1 MRRIA
6 LLLAVCATGAVAAA
20 GPDASKR
27 PVARAGTDAPLSATV
42 IDNPSR
48 SRLLGAVQRPV
59 SRPGTNARNISTPV
73 PALEQ
78 VVAASALPRSSSLR
92 PNLRPPAIV
101 QQAMARR
108 EARRKGQV
116 CGDPDLQG
124 DVVGYVP
131 GRLSACGI
139 KEAVRLRSVS
149 GVTLSQSALMDCN
162 TAKAL
167 KKWTERGAKPA
178 LRGTGGGLAG
188 YRVAAH
194 YACRTRNN
202 QPGARISE
210 HGKGRAIDISG
221 FALRDGTQ
229 LTVLNDWNSRHRKAL
244 RSMHKAACGPFGTV
258 LGPNSDRFHRDH
270 FHFDTAR
277 YRSGSYCR

>member
-1 MRRIA
+1 MRA
-6 LLLAVCATGAVAAA
+6 LVFAMMVVAGVAAA
-20 GPDASKR
+20 APDSSKR
-27 PVARAGTDAPLSATV
+27 PVARAGTDARNVVRGAGGVPVVPTV
-42 IDNPSR
+42 
-48 SRLLGAVQRPV
+48 
-59 SRPGTNARNISTPV
+59 
-73 PALEQ
+73 
-78 VVAASALPRSSSLR
+78 ASAVPGAAILPEGAASLR
-92 PNLRPPAIV
+92 PFLRPKAV
-101 QQAMARR
+101 VENAMSRR
-108 EARRKGQV
+108 AERQRGQV

-124 DVVGYVP
+124 DVVGFVP
-131 GRLSACGI
+131 GRIKGCGI
-139 KEAVRLRSVS
+139 SEAVRVRSVS
-149 GVTLSQSALMDCN
+149 GVTLSQSAVMDCT

-167 KKWTERGAKPA
+167 KSWTEKGAKPT
-178 LRGTGGGLAG
+178 LRGTGGGLAS

-221 FALRDGTQ
+221 FQLKDGRS
-229 LTVLNDWNSRHRKAL
+229 LTVLNDWNSRHRRAL

-277 YRSGSYCR
+277 HRGGTYCR

>member
-1 MRRIA
+1 MKA
-6 LLLAVCATGAVAAA
+6 LALAFAVFAGMAAA
-20 GPDASKR
+20 APETSKR
-27 PVARAGTDAPLSATV
+27 PVARAGTDAPPSAV
-42 IDNPSR
+42 
-48 SRLLGAVQRPV
+48 VQRPV
-59 SRPGTNARNISTPV
+59 SRPGTNARNVGTPV

-78 VVAASALPRSSSLR
+78 VVSAAALPRATSLR
-92 PNLRPPAIV
+92 PSLRPGAIV
-101 QQAMARR
+101 ERAMARR

-124 DVVGYVP
+124 AVVGFVP
-131 GRLSACGI
+131 GRINGCGI
-139 KEAVRLRSVS
+139 EEAVRLGSVA

-167 KKWTERGAKPA
+167 KTWTERGAKPA

-202 QPGARISE
+202 QRGARISE

-221 FALRDGTQ
+221 FALKDGTQ
-229 LTVLNDWNSRHRKAL
+229 LTVLNDWNSRHRQAL
-244 RSMHKAACGPFGTV
+244 RSMHQAACGPFGTV
-258 LGPNSDRFHRDH
+258 LGPSSDRFHRDH

-277 YRSGSYCR
+277 YRSGPFCR

>member
-1 MRRIA
+1 MRA
-6 LLLAVCATGAVAAA
+6 LGFVLCVLAGVAVAA
-20 GPDASKR
+20 PDQSKR
-27 PVARAGTDAPLSATV
+27 PVARGAATAVTSPTTAPQEVVGRAAIS
-42 IDNPSR
+42 
-48 SRLLGAVQRPV
+48 LLRPV
-59 SRPGTNARNISTPV
+59 SRPGTNARNLGTPV

-78 VVAASALPRSSSLR
+78 VVAAAALPRSTVLRPSLR
-92 PNLRPPAIV
+92 PSGIEQKAL
-101 QQAMARR
+101 ARR
-108 EARRKGQV
+108 NERRKGQV

-131 GRLSACGI
+131 GRINGCGI
-139 KEAVRLRSVS
+139 GEAVRLRSVS
-149 GVTLSQSALMDCN
+149 GVTLSQSSLMDCG

-167 KKWTERGAKPA
+167 KTWTERGAKPA
-178 LRGTGGGLAG
+178 LRGTGGGLAS

-221 FALRDGTQ
+221 FTLRDGTQ
-229 LTVLNDWNSRHRKAL
+229 LTVLRDWNSRNGKAL
-244 RSMHKAACGPFGTV
+244 KAMHKAACGPFGTV
-258 LGPNSDRFHRDH
+258 LGPNADRFHRDH